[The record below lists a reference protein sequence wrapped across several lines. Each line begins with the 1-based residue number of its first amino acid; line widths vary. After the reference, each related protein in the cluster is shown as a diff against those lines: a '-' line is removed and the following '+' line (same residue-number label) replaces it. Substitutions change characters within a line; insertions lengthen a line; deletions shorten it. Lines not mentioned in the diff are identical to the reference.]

1 MSSPPKTHKMNRS
14 PPTPTPTPRIYN
26 NTALSAGVCCVACS
40 GCIAGSIGCLV
51 GTAACTNCI
60 KGTFCP
66 KKTPLPKK
74 KVEIPIRP
82 PSYNPRK
89 FNPITNKTIY
99 DFDDVIIYVLPKLN
113 FTIGDNRIG
122 EYIIKNFNLPTRV
135 EYADFN
141 KLKSF
146 LDPQIEK
153 INSEWELKKIGKKTI
168 GGRTKRTKRT
178 RTNGKKRRTNKR

>member
-1 MSSPPKTHKMNRS
+1 MSSSPPKTHKMNRS
-14 PPTPTPTPRIYN
+14 PPTQPTPRIYN
-26 NTALSAGVCCVACS
+26 KTALSAGACCIACS

-66 KKTPLPKK
+66 KK
-74 KVEIPIRP
+74 VEIPIRP
-82 PSYNPRK
+82 PSY
-89 FNPITNKTIY
+89 NPITNKTIY
-99 DFDDVIIYVLPKLN
+99 DFDDVIIYVTPRLN

-122 EYIIKNFNLPTRV
+122 EFIKKKFNLPTNV
-135 EYADFN
+135 EYADYN

-146 LDPQIEK
+146 LDLQIEK
-153 INSEWELKKIGKKTI
+153 LNSERELERMIKKKTI

-178 RTNGKKRRTNKR
+178 NGKKRRTNKR